1 MTDWQGEPI
10 GVAQK
15 PRGRE
20 GRHGGECL
28 RRPLFDRE
36 RLKGG
41 LEEGDLAK
49 HDARL
54 REQPNGGVDAQGAE
68 VAALGDGT
76 GQNHI
81 DGARPLERLHV
92 NCGSSE
98 PFDFGSRNQALL
110 VVAQGHGEALLS
122 EPPDGQTGENRQTH
136 SGPITNEGRVGDA
149 WIRSKDSDSW
159 RTRLGP
165 GDGSGAR
172 RSCYTACMDASPDEI
187 PGFFDQYGWRFERR
201 GLDLF
206 LSGFSGESG
215 RYEIWVRVAD
225 PWIYFTINPYV
236 PKPDG
241 REHPSNMHALI
252 LQANH
257 QLNMAKFALDSD
269 GDVSLSVEMPT
280 EGFTYSHF
288 ADAMTALS
296 VYADEYRGRFDDA
309 CQESAGEV
317 V

>member
-1 MTDWQGEPI
+1 
-10 GVAQK
+10 
-15 PRGRE
+15 
-20 GRHGGECL
+20 
-28 RRPLFDRE
+28 
-36 RLKGG
+36 
-41 LEEGDLAK
+41 
-49 HDARL
+49 
-54 REQPNGGVDAQGAE
+54 
-68 VAALGDGT
+68 
-76 GQNHI
+76 
-81 DGARPLERLHV
+81 
-92 NCGSSE
+92 
-98 PFDFGSRNQALL
+98 
-110 VVAQGHGEALLS
+110 
-122 EPPDGQTGENRQTH
+122 
-136 SGPITNEGRVGDA
+136 
-149 WIRSKDSDSW
+149 
-159 RTRLGP
+159 
-165 GDGSGAR
+165 
-172 RSCYTACMDASPDEI
+172 MDASPDEI

-236 PKPDG
+236 PRTDG
-241 REHPSNMHALI
+241 REHGSNVHMLI

-296 VYADEYRGRFDDA
+296 VYADEYRERFDEA